1 MFLYGNR
8 NAGARVAPLRLL
20 PRMADLSVWLVAH
33 GTSWMELLGFI
44 SGALCVWLVTRQSI
58 WNWPLGVITAGF
70 YIAVFARAG
79 LYSDTGLQVVYLALS
94 FYGWWHWLRGSAS
107 RTRDGATYEARTSTK
122 AAAALV
128 VSRVPVREML
138 LLTGAGV
145 AMWLLFYAISSR
157 LPGTK
162 SPLLDA
168 ALTATSLVAQYMMT
182 RKYLENWMLW
192 IAVDVAYIGLFLV
205 RGLRLTSVLYAV
217 YLVLAIIG
225 YVQWKRSIARNL
237 PASF

>member
-1 MFLYGNR
+1 MTDFS
-8 NAGARVAPLRLL
+8 A
-20 PRMADLSVWLVAH
+20 WLIAH

-44 SGALCVWLVTRQSI
+44 SGALCVWLVTRESI

-70 YIAVFARAG
+70 YIAVFGRAG
-79 LYSDTGLQVVYLALS
+79 LYSDTGLQVVYLVLS
-94 FYGWWHWLRGSAS
+94 FYGWYHWLRGDARRAGGDAAS
-107 RTRDGATYEARTSTK
+107 PMPLAVT
-122 AAAALV
+122 
-128 VSRVPVREML
+128 RVPSREVL
-138 LLTGAGV
+138 LLGAAGV

-182 RKYLENWMLW
+182 RKYLENWTLW
-192 IAVDVAYIGLFLV
+192 IAVDVVYIGLFVV
-205 RGLRLTSVLYAV
+205 RGLRLTAVLYAV

-225 YVQWKRSIARNL
+225 YLQWKRSIARTS
-237 PASF
+237 PASS